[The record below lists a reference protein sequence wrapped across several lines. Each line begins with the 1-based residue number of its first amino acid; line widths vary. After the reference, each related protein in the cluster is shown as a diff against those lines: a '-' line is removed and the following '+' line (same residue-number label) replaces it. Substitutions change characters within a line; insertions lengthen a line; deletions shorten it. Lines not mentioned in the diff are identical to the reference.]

1 MGMIQAA
8 HRVLNNSA
16 IPHDQVVAARFY
28 EATEVLATVH
38 DDADSDFDDDDIPDE
53 YIDPIMGTLMR
64 NPVRLPT
71 SEQVVDRA
79 TIARQLVAQ
88 QIDPFNRQP
97 LTLDQVVPVPELKG
111 EIERWIKEKRN
122 KPDKLDDEMQVD
134 EAD

>member
-1 MGMIQAA
+1 
-8 HRVLNNSA
+8 
-16 IPHDQVVAARFY
+16 
-28 EATEVLATVH
+28 
-38 DDADSDFDDDDIPDE
+38 
-53 YIDPIMGTLMR
+53 MGTLMR

-122 KPDKLDDEMQVD
+122 KPDKLDEMQVD